1 MHTHDRRPATPGPVV
16 TFAAVACLVAMTA
29 QGAQAQEPTSALGP
43 TEADPAVASP
53 GMEPNARSGRAE
65 ADAGRKGTGYE
76 AALGYGN
83 VGEYNGGRLSLIAP
97 LSLGPPRLRAQAYVE
112 VGGYFGEVTIGGREA
127 RRTVEVLGLGL
138 QAKPAA
144 GRTYVL
150 FGAGV
155 YYTRYTIPRLD
166 QAANTVLAQRAGLGL
181 RSGLGYLTGQDV
193 YLELNA
199 DVIPIPDTVVG
210 GRRTMLG
217 LTVGKRF

>member
-1 MHTHDRRPATPGPVV
+1 MHMHDRRPAIPGPAV
-16 TFAAVACLVAMTA
+16 TFAAVACLVAMAA
-29 QGAQAQEPTSALGP
+29 QGAQAQEPTSAPGP
-43 TEADPAVASP
+43 TAADPAVAPPSP
-53 GMEPNARSGRAE
+53 EPEARRE
-65 ADAGRKGTGYE
+65 AREGTGYE

-83 VGEYNGGRLSLIAP
+83 LGEYNGGRLSLIAP
-97 LSLGPPRLRAQAYVE
+97 LSLGPPGLRAQAYAE
-112 VGGYFGEVTIGGREA
+112 LGGYFGEVTIGGREA
-127 RRTVEVLGLGL
+127 RRTVEVVGLGL

-144 GRTYVL
+144 GRTYAL

-166 QAANTVLAQRAGLGL
+166 QAANTVLAQRAGIGF
-181 RSGLGYLTGQDV
+181 RSGLGYLAGQGT
-193 YLELNA
+193 YLELSA